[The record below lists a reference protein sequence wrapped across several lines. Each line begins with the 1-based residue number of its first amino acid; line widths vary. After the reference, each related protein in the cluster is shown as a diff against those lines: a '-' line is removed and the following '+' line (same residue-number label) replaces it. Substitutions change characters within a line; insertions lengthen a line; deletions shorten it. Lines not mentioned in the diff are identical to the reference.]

1 MDVDGHLLRVSW
13 KLRCGVPQE
22 CVLLVS
28 KSVFWKSETNLRGS
42 EAMLAALVI
51 ENTISLHNKGHRL
64 SKRMGLHDQ
73 SYLNQNVTM
82 LGVVV
87 HACNSRGSGD

>member
-1 MDVDGHLLRVSW
+1 
-13 KLRCGVPQE
+13 
-22 CVLLVS
+22 
-28 KSVFWKSETNLRGS
+28 
-42 EAMLAALVI
+42 MLAALVI